1 MILDSS
7 SFIFCLQLSSFFYIF
22 MHNIHKV
29 PIEKQSQLKHM
40 TSEELKLLLSKL
52 ENQHDIL

>member
-1 MILDSS
+1 
-7 SFIFCLQLSSFFYIF
+7 

-29 PIEKQSQLKHM
+29 PFEKQSHLKHM